1 MNEAD
6 KQAFSRVYTQWKSS
20 DDMESPYEHFWKAA
34 LAHRD
39 APPAV
44 AVNEHELCPSCR
56 NSDIYACTCP
66 FPSARNHTPDTGKMV
81 RLTDDS
87 LISIYLAC
95 KAEWKTTNKRQRQRI
110 ALIFGNAIM
119 DAMIKKNGGA
129 HATD

>member
-1 MNEAD
+1 MNQNDQIQHDEEKLEQLYWEFD
-6 KQAFSRVYTQWKSS
+6 KARKQSGEERWHFKGLMRGYAAHVNEPSKIENES
-20 DDMESPYEHFWKAA
+20 DDVLTKAGN
-34 LAHRD
+34 
-39 APPAV
+39 
-44 AVNEHELCPSCR
+44 VNH
-56 NSDIYACTCP
+56 N
-66 FPSARNHTPDTGKMV
+66 PDTGKMV